1 MSISITLEF
10 DPFFQRWN
18 GGVVVGGEHLYVYR
32 MADSEQSAHERCLEW
47 LFRRGA
53 ENIRSSDPTRPGVN
67 H

>member
-47 LFRRGA
+47 LFWRGA